1 MRRES
6 RKIKYTASVVIQYE
20 ERERCEHLKCEVQ
33 TEVIALLTQH
43 LQGGGPLLNSAQRAL
58 SPPKLFS

>member
-6 RKIKYTASVVIQYE
+6 RKIKYTASVVIKYE

-33 TEVIALLTQH
+33 TEVIALLVLLTQH
-43 LQGGGPLLNSAQRAL
+43 LQGYMDH
-58 SPPKLFS
+58 F